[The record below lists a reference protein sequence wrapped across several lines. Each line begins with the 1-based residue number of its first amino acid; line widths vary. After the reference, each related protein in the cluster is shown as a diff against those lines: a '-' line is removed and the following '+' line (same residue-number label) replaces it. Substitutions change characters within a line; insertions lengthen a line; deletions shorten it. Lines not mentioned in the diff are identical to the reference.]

1 MIING
6 KYTKFN
12 YNEHIKRIDGH
23 TAIRIAGFVDNNYIV
38 DAYDGD
44 FINSIR
50 KNMSMP
56 YIDKNY
62 EHYEK

>member
-1 MIING
+1 MNG

-12 YNEHIKRIDGH
+12 YNEYIKRIDGH
-23 TAIRIAGFVDNNYIV
+23 TVIRIVGFVDNEYIV
-38 DAYDGD
+38 DVYDSD

-50 KNMSMP
+50 KNMSML